1 MKTALRVLMVED
13 SPADAKLMAN
23 EFQRADR
30 EFHFERVET
39 ADAMRA
45 ALRGGDWDAIIC
57 DWTLPKFSAME
68 ALTCVKEL
76 ALDIPF
82 VVVSGTVGEETAVQA
97 MRAGASDY
105 VLKDRLMRLGPAIE
119 RELAQKQT
127 RDAGR
132 RTQDALR
139 SSETRFIRLWDS
151 GIVGITIGVF
161 PGAIH
166 DANDAFLRMLGRSR
180 TDLQLGNIHWEAMT
194 PPEWKH
200 SDEIAVELL
209 QSQGFAPAWEQE
221 LIRKDGGRV
230 PVLVGVALLDYPLC
244 IAVMT
249 DLTERKRA
257 QEALVDSE
265 KQLRLAQ
272 KMEAIGSLAGG
283 VAHDFNN
290 ILSVILSYAGMLLSD
305 LPPGD
310 EKRESLEEIR
320 QAGQRAAALTRQ
332 LLLFSRHQVFEP
344 LVIDL
349 NDVVAGMDKLLRRIL
364 GEDVEVVSIP
374 GAELRRVLADPSHIE
389 QVIMNLVVNA
399 RDAMPTGGKLTL
411 ETKNVMFDQAYCEQ
425 HLGVKPGPYVRLSVS
440 DTGLGMDKETQLRIF
455 EPFFTTKE
463 RGKGTGLGL
472 STVFG
477 IVHQSGGSI
486 SVESEPGAGTT
497 FNAFFPA
504 NERAPEEVRK
514 AVSPPVLT
522 GTETVLLIEDEE
534 HVRAASRAI
543 LARSGYTVVEVGGPP
558 EALDV
563 CADPSKTIHLVLTD
577 IVMPK
582 MSGPELAKRLRS
594 IRPGIKVLYMSGYTD
609 DTIIRHGMLDQMT
622 AFLQKPFTPEDL
634 LRRVRDVLD
643 GHR

>member
-1 MKTALRVLMVED
+1 MVED
-13 SPADAKLMAN
+13 SPTDAKLMAK
-23 EFQRADR
+23 EFQRFDR
-30 EFHFERVET
+30 EVHFERVET
-39 ADAMRA
+39 AETLRS
-45 ALRGGDWDAIIC
+45 ALRTKEWDAIIC
-57 DWTLPKFSAME
+57 DWALPKFSAME
-68 ALTCVKEL
+68 ALSCLKEL

-82 VVVSGTVGEETAVQA
+82 IVVSGTVGEETAVEA

-105 VLKDRLMRLGPAIE
+105 VLKDKLTRLAPAIE
-119 RELAQKQT
+119 RELAQKRT
-127 RDAGR
+127 REVGR

-151 GIVGITIGVF
+151 GIVGITTGVF
-161 PGAIH
+161 LGAVH

-180 TDLQLGNIHWEAMT
+180 TELQLGTIQWEAIT

-200 SDEIAVELL
+200 ADEVALELL
-209 QSQGFAPAWEQE
+209 QSQGFAPAWEKE
-221 LIRKDGGRV
+221 LIRKDGERV
-230 PVLVGVALLDYPLC
+230 PVLVGVAMLDYPMC

-257 QEALVDSE
+257 EKALLDSE

-290 ILSVILSYAGMLLSD
+290 ILSVILSYSGMLLSD

-310 EKRESLEEIR
+310 EMRESLEEIR

-344 LVIDL
+344 IVIDL
-349 NDVVAGMDKLLRRIL
+349 NEILAGMDKLLPRIL

-374 GAELRRVLADPSHIE
+374 GAQLRRIIADPSHIE

-399 RDAMPTGGKLTL
+399 RDAMPTGGRLTL
-411 ETKNVMFDQAYCEQ
+411 ETKNVVFDEAYSEQ
-425 HLGVKPGPYVRLSVS
+425 HLGVKPGPYVLLAVT

-477 IVHQSGGSI
+477 IVRQSGGSI
-486 SVESEPGAGTT
+486 SVDSEPGVGTT
-497 FNAFFPA
+497 FKAYFPSSEKEA
-504 NERAPEEVRK
+504 DEIRK
-514 AVSPPVLT
+514 AASPPVLT
-522 GTETVLLIEDEE
+522 GTETILLIEDEE
-534 HVRAASRAI
+534 HVRAVSRAI
-543 LARSGYTVVEVGGPP
+543 LARNGYTVVEVGSPA
-558 EALDV
+558 EALEV
-563 CADPSKTIHLVLTD
+563 CEKPSKTIHLVLTD

-582 MSGPELAKRLRS
+582 MSGPELGKRLRS
-594 IRPGIKVLYMSGYTD
+594 SRPEIKLLYMSGYTD
-609 DTIIRHGMLDQMT
+609 DTIIRHGMLDPTT

-634 LRRVRDVLD
+634 LRKVRDVLD